1 MCTALLALIVALA
14 APSSQTPAADGGVP
28 FDARWTLTGERTTIR
43 TDAGRTVLD
52 LETGVAAHRDI
63 RLLDGTI
70 EFDVRLTRRRSFV
83 YVYFRSQSEGER
95 EEFYLRPHKSGLPDA
110 LQYAPVWQGRSA
122 WQLHHGSGATAAV
135 PFETDRWTHVRIVI
149 RGRSAALFVDD
160 MARPAL
166 LVPRLSREPEAGGV
180 ALGGFLPADVP
191 GTGPI
196 ATFANVQ
203 VRPGHLA
210 YDFPAVTGEEPPG
223 NDPGIV
229 REWAVSRAV
238 AAPSGAAAA
247 VVPDPAD
254 AGPFERLATEPGGL
268 LQLHR
273 HVKIPEGIRASSA
286 LARLTVTAE
295 TARTVAFDLGFSDGA
310 TVFLN
315 GAPLFSGDA
324 SYSYDRPRREGLI
337 GFDQARLFLPLKA
350 GENTLVIAVR
360 DSFGGWGLMGR
371 FVDPRGLAIAA
382 R

>member
-1 MCTALLALIVALA
+1 MRAFLLVLAVILA
-14 APSSQTPAADGGVP
+14 APQSPPPSPDAAVP
-28 FDARWTLTGERTTIR
+28 FDGRWVLTGDRTKIR
-43 TDAGRTVLD
+43 TESGRTVLEV
-52 LETGVAAHRDI
+52 ETGVAARRDI
-63 RLLDGTI
+63 KLLDGRI
-70 EFDVRLTRRRSFV
+70 DFDVRLTRRRSFV
-83 YVYFRSQSEGER
+83 YVYFRSQSDGER

-135 PFETDRWTHVRIVI
+135 PFETDRWTHVRLVI

-160 MARPAL
+160 MTRPAL
-166 LVPRLSREPEAGGV
+166 IVPRLSREPQAGGV
-180 ALGGFLPADVP
+180 ALGGFLPADAP

-196 ATFANVQ
+196 ATFANVR
-203 VRPGHLA
+203 VRSGHVPS
-210 YDFPAVTGEEPPG
+210 DFPAVSGEELPG
-223 NDPGIV
+223 DAPGIV

-238 AAPSGAAAA
+238 AAPAGAAAA
-247 VVPDPAD
+247 AIPDPVAV
-254 AGPFERLATEPGGL
+254 GPFVALATEPSGL

-273 HVKIPEGIRASSA
+273 HVPIPDGIRASSA
-286 LARLTVTAE
+286 VARLTVTSA

-315 GAPLFSGDA
+315 GAPLYTGDA

-337 GFDQARLFLPLKA
+337 GFDQARLYLPLSA
-350 GENTLVIAVR
+350 GENTLVVVVR

-371 FVDPRGLAIAA
+371 FVDPDGLTVAG